1 MPGRERVI
9 LFFYTKY
16 KLKFIAIIY
25 TAVLKYNKAYFKKV
39 SKVYVTVYDLITF
52 RKSMLLYQGKRKKA
66 GAPRKKGN
74 RNLLRKRQEERNTR
88 TQNKIK
94 PDMILKEFWRD
105 NERFADLFNTVLFK
119 ENEVVKQE
127 DLSEADTDLSSVLK
141 MNGHAETIQRI
152 FDVVKK
158 TANGVDYIIW
168 GIENQETVHYAMPL
182 RHMLN
187 DSLIYLKECNEI
199 SAKHRKVKDIRSS
212 GEFLSGL
219 KKEDR
224 LHPVVSIC
232 VYYGENEWDGPLHLT
247 DMLEIPNEVKP
258 IISDYKMNLVQVREC
273 IDFRFRNTDISTVF
287 EIIQMIYERDYK
299 KMNAL
304 YGEKRIDTELALV
317 IGAVTNSQRIID
329 QALELEVKGEEIN
342 MCKALEEL
350 EQKGRE
356 EGYISGIETGKKELL
371 RQQVEKK
378 LSKGKNVE
386 KIADELEE
394 EVSVIRKIIE
404 DLQGEV

>member
-1 MPGRERVI
+1 MPGREWVI

-39 SKVYVTVYDLITF
+39 SKVYVTVCDLITF

-119 ENEVVKQE
+119 ENEVVKPE

-199 SAKHRKVKDIRSS
+199 SAKHRKVKDIR
-212 GEFLSGL
+212 
-219 KKEDR
+219 
-224 LHPVVSIC
+224 
-232 VYYGENEWDGPLHLT
+232 
-247 DMLEIPNEVKP
+247 
-258 IISDYKMNLVQVREC
+258 
-273 IDFRFRNTDISTVF
+273 
-287 EIIQMIYERDYK
+287 
-299 KMNAL
+299 
-304 YGEKRIDTELALV
+304 
-317 IGAVTNSQRIID
+317 
-329 QALELEVKGEEIN
+329 
-342 MCKALEEL
+342 
-350 EQKGRE
+350 
-356 EGYISGIETGKKELL
+356 
-371 RQQVEKK
+371 
-378 LSKGKNVE
+378 
-386 KIADELEE
+386 
-394 EVSVIRKIIE
+394 
-404 DLQGEV
+404 

>member
-1 MPGRERVI
+1 M
-9 LFFYTKY
+9 
-16 KLKFIAIIY
+16 
-25 TAVLKYNKAYFKKV
+25 LKYNKAYFKKV

-119 ENEVVKQE
+119 ENEVVKPE

-232 VYYGENEWDGPLHLT
+232 VYYGENEWDGPLQLT
-247 DMLEIPNEVKP
+247 DMLEIPTEVKP

>member
-1 MPGRERVI
+1 
-9 LFFYTKY
+9 
-16 KLKFIAIIY
+16 
-25 TAVLKYNKAYFKKV
+25 
-39 SKVYVTVYDLITF
+39 
-52 RKSMLLYQGKRKKA
+52 MLLYQGKRKKA

-119 ENEVVKQE
+119 ENEVVKPE

-232 VYYGENEWDGPLHLT
+232 VSYGENEWDGPLHLT

>member
-119 ENEVVKQE
+119 ENEVVKPE

-317 IGAVTNSQRIID
+317 IGAVTNSQRII
-329 QALELEVKGEEIN
+329 
-342 MCKALEEL
+342 
-350 EQKGRE
+350 
-356 EGYISGIETGKKELL
+356 LL
-371 RQQVEKK
+371 
-378 LSKGKNVE
+378 
-386 KIADELEE
+386 
-394 EVSVIRKIIE
+394 IRHWN
-404 DLQGEV
+404 

>member
-1 MPGRERVI
+1 MPGREWVI

-119 ENEVVKQE
+119 ENEVVKPE

-232 VYYGENEWDGPLHLT
+232 VYYGENEWDGPLQLT
-247 DMLEIPNEVKP
+247 DMPEIPNEVKP

>member
-119 ENEVVKQE
+119 ENEVVKPE

-232 VYYGENEWDGPLHLT
+232 VYYGENEWDGPLQLT

-287 EIIQMIYERDYK
+287 EIIKMIYERDYK

>member
-1 MPGRERVI
+1 MI

-119 ENEVVKQE
+119 ENEVVKPE

-232 VYYGENEWDGPLHLT
+232 VYYGENEWDGPLQLT

-287 EIIQMIYERDYK
+287 EIIKMIYERDYK

>member
-1 MPGRERVI
+1 
-9 LFFYTKY
+9 
-16 KLKFIAIIY
+16 
-25 TAVLKYNKAYFKKV
+25 
-39 SKVYVTVYDLITF
+39 
-52 RKSMLLYQGKRKKA
+52 MLLYQEKRKKSR
-66 GAPRKKGN
+66 GPSK
-74 RNLLRKRQEERNTR
+74 
-88 TQNKIK
+88 
-94 PDMILKEFWRD
+94 
-105 NERFADLFNTVLFK
+105 
-119 ENEVVKQE
+119 
-127 DLSEADTDLSSVLK
+127 
-141 MNGHAETIQRI
+141 TI
-152 FDVVKK
+152 
-158 TANGVDYIIW
+158 
-168 GIENQETVHYAMPL
+168 
-182 RHMLN
+182 
-187 DSLIYLKECNEI
+187 
-199 SAKHRKVKDIRSS
+199 
-212 GEFLSGL
+212 
-219 KKEDR
+219 
-224 LHPVVSIC
+224 
-232 VYYGENEWDGPLHLT
+232 
-247 DMLEIPNEVKP
+247 
-258 IISDYKMNLVQVREC
+258 
-273 IDFRFRNTDISTVF
+273 RFRNTDIRTVF